1 MNDLTRH
8 AVLIEPDG
16 ALRELV
22 LAWKSRA
29 AARWPSS
36 AYVAHPPHSTVWAG
50 EVADAV
56 GAEEAVRAVAAAL
69 PEFCTTRHVPHV
81 FYNDAFAAGGHT
93 CAFAA
98 GLTDDLARLQFAVCD
113 AIRPHAIR
121 KADSQL
127 PVALRRDPFLRSWRQ
142 YGFPFVGSHWIP
154 HLTIASVPTRPD
166 DPFVAEF
173 LASAAGPPQAV
184 RAVSWWR
191 ITGER
196 HERLASMR
204 LAPRTPEVAR

>member
-29 AARWPSS
+29 AARCPSS
-36 AYVAHPPHSTVWAG
+36 AYLGHPP
-50 EVADAV
+50 
-56 GAEEAVRAVAAAL
+56 AAL
-69 PEFCTTRHVPHV
+69 QELCTTRHVPHV

-166 DPFVAEF
+166 DPFIAEF